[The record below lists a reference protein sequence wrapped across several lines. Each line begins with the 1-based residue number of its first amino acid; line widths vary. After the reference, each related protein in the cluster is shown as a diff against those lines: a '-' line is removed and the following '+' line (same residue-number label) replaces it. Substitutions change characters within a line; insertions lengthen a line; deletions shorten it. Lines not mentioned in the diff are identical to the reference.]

1 VLEALS
7 WETLGVSYKEGLMDL
22 EKRLDLACRGTVEVI
37 QRSELEKLL
46 AEKKKPRAY
55 WGFEC
60 SGKRAPARLE

>member
-1 VLEALS
+1 ME
-7 WETLGVSYKEGLMDL
+7 L

-60 SGKRAPARLE
+60 SGKRAPARLD